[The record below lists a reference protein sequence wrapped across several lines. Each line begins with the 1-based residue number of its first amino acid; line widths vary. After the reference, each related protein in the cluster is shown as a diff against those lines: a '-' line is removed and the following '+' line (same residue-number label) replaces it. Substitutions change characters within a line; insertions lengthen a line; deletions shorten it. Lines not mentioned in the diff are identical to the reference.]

1 MLRMRASELAAAVGG
16 ELRGDDVEATGSVE
30 TDSRLVT
37 PGGIFFA
44 MPGESTDGHRFIDA
58 AVEAGAAL
66 IVAERPVEQ
75 PVPHVLVPE
84 GVVALGALAAEVIRR
99 VRAAG
104 ELTVVGITG
113 SNGKTTTKNM
123 LQAILEQHG
132 PTVTPVKS
140 FNNEVGAP
148 MTMLRIDES
157 TRYLVL
163 EMGASVEGDIARLTA
178 MSHPDVGVVL
188 KVGLAHAGEFG
199 GIETT
204 TRAKTEMVR
213 DLAAEGVAVLNRDD
227 ERVRGM
233 AAATAARIAWFGT
246 EPGSDAEPTTLWA
259 DDIAST
265 LEGTVATVRRGAAG
279 GEAES
284 WPLRMRI
291 LGEHHVMNALAALTV
306 ADTLGLPIAPA
317 IEALA
322 GMERAERGRMELLEP
337 GGGVT
342 VINDAYNASPDS
354 TAAALR
360 ALAHMTRQA
369 GRRSIAVLGE
379 MAELGPHAVEEHD
392 RLGRQAVRLRIDRLV
407 VVGAGAKAIH
417 DAAELESSFGQETTW
432 VATAEEA
439 EALLRSELTAGDV
452 VLFKSSNVSGLQ
464 PLAERI
470 GGL

>member
-1 MLRMRASELAAAVGG
+1 MLRLRASEIAAAVDG
-16 ELRGDDVEATGSVE
+16 ELHGDDVTVTGSVE
-30 TDSRLVT
+30 TDSRLLTDGSV
-37 PGGIFFA
+37 FFA
-44 MPGESTDGHRFIDA
+44 MPGEVTDGHRFVDA
-58 AVEAGAAL
+58 AIAAGAVL
-66 IVAERPVEQ
+66 VVAERPLEQ
-75 PVPHVLVPE
+75 DVPHIVVAD
-84 GVVALGALAAEVIRR
+84 GVVALGALAADVIRR
-99 VRAAG
+99 VRETG
-104 ELTVVGITG
+104 ELTVIGVTG

-132 PTVTPVKS
+132 STVSPVKS

-163 EMGASVEGDIARLTA
+163 EMGASIEGDIARLTA
-178 MSHPDVGVVL
+178 MAHPDLGVVL

-213 DLAAEGVAVLNRDD
+213 DLGETHVAVLNRDD

-233 AAATAARIAWFGT
+233 AAATRARIAWFGT
-246 EPGSDAEPTTLWA
+246 DEGTSDEPVALRASDI
-259 DDIAST
+259 DST
-265 LEGTVATVRRGAAG
+265 LEGTVATIHRGD
-279 GEAES
+279 ET
-284 WPLRMRI
+284 WRLRLRI

-306 ADTLGLPIAPA
+306 ADALGLDLDRA
-317 IEALA
+317 IEALGEMA
-322 GMERAERGRMELLEP
+322 RAERGRMELLEP
-337 GGGVT
+337 GGGIT

-360 ALAHMTRQA
+360 SLAHMTRQA

-392 RLGRQAVRLRIDRLV
+392 RLGRLAVRVRIDRLV
-407 VVGAGAKAIH
+407 VVGEGAKPIH
-417 DAAELESSFGQETTW
+417 DAAELESSFGQDTTW
-432 VATAEEA
+432 VATADEA
-439 EALLRSELTAGDV
+439 EALLRRELVAGDV

-464 PLAERI
+464 PLADRM
-470 GGL
+470 GGR

>member
-1 MLRMRASELAAAVGG
+1 MLRMRASEIAAAVGG
-16 ELRGDDVEATGSVE
+16 ELHGDDATVTGSVE

-37 PGGIFFA
+37 DGAVFFA
-44 MPGESTDGHRFIDA
+44 MPGEVTDGHRFIDDA
-58 AVEAGAAL
+58 IAGGAAL
-66 IVAERPVEQ
+66 VVAERPLEQ
-75 PVPHVLVPE
+75 DVPHVVVPD

-99 VRAAG
+99 VREQG
-104 ELTVVGITG
+104 ELTVIGVTG

-132 PTVTPVKS
+132 PTVSPVKS

-148 MTMLRIDES
+148 MTMLRIDEA

-178 MSHPDVGVVL
+178 MAHPDLGVVL

-199 GIETT
+199 GVEATA
-204 TRAKTEMVR
+204 RAKTEMVR
-213 DLAAEGVAVLNRDD
+213 DLGAGHIAVLNRDD
-227 ERVRGM
+227 ERVAAM
-233 AAATAARIAWFGT
+233 AAATRARVTWFGT
-246 EPGSDAEPTTLWA
+246 DAGPADDPTTLWA
-259 DDIAST
+259 DGVDST
-265 LEGTVATVRRGAAG
+265 LEGTVATVHRGD
-279 GEAES
+279 ER

-306 ADTLGLPIAPA
+306 ADALGLDLATA
-317 IEALA
+317 IESLAAL
-322 GMERAERGRMELLEP
+322 ERAERGRMELLQP

-392 RLGRQAVRLRIDRLV
+392 RLGRLAVRVRIDRLV

-432 VATAEEA
+432 VATADEA
-439 EALLRSELTAGDV
+439 EALLRGELVEGDV

-464 PLAERI
+464 SLAERI
-470 GGL
+470 GGA

>member
-1 MLRMRASELAAAVGG
+1 MLRMRASEIAQAVGG
-16 ELRGDDVEATGSVE
+16 ALHGDDVLVTGSVE

-37 PGGIFFA
+37 AGGVFFA
-44 MPGESTDGHRFIDA
+44 MPGEVTDGHRFIDA
-58 AVEAGAAL
+58 AIAAGAAL
-66 IVAERPVEQ
+66 IVAGRPLEQ
-75 PVPHVLVPE
+75 PVPHVVVDE
-84 GVVALGALAAEVIRR
+84 GVVALGLLAAEVIRR
-99 VRAAG
+99 VRSAG
-104 ELTVVGITG
+104 ELTVIGVTG

-123 LQAILEQHG
+123 LQAILEEHG
-132 PTVTPVKS
+132 PAVSPVKS

-148 MTMLRIDES
+148 MTMLRIDEA
-157 TRYLVL
+157 TRFLVL

-204 TRAKTEMVR
+204 ARAKTEMVS
-213 DLAAEGVAVLNRDD
+213 DLGEDGVAVLNRDD
-227 ERVRGM
+227 ERVRAM
-233 AAATAARIAWFGT
+233 AAATRARVTWFGT
-246 EPGSDAEPTTLWA
+246 EPGPADEPTRLWA
-259 DDIAST
+259 DGIDST
-265 LEGTVATVRRGAAG
+265 LEGTVATVHRQDADG
-279 GEAES
+279 GEES

-306 ADTLGLPIAPA
+306 ADALGLDLGRAVD
-317 IEALA
+317 ALA
-322 GMERAERGRMELLEP
+322 SLERAERGRMELLEP
-337 GGGVT
+337 GGGIT

-360 ALAHMTRQA
+360 SLAHMTRQA

-392 RLGRQAVRLRIDRLV
+392 RLGRLAVRVRIDRLI
-407 VVGAGAKAIH
+407 VVGSGAKAIH
-417 DAAELESSFGQETTW
+417 DAAELESSFGQETTF
-432 VATAEEA
+432 VETADEA
-439 EALLRSELTAGDV
+439 EALLRAELAEGDV

>member
-1 MLRMRASELAAAVGG
+1 MLRMRASEIAEAVAGTLHGG
-16 ELRGDDVEATGSVE
+16 DVEVTGSVE
-30 TDSRLVT
+30 TDSRLVE
-37 PGGIFFA
+37 PGGVFFA
-44 MPGESTDGHRFIDA
+44 MPGEATDGHRFIDA
-58 AVEAGAAL
+58 AIAAGAAL
-66 IVAERPVEQ
+66 IVAERPVEVSGDRH
-75 PVPHVLVPE
+75 VPHVLVAK
-84 GVVALGALAAEVIRR
+84 GVVALGALATEVIRR
-99 VRAAG
+99 VRETG
-104 ELTVVGITG
+104 ELTVVGVTG

-148 MTMLRIDES
+148 MTMLRIDAA

-163 EMGASVEGDIARLTA
+163 EMGASVEGDIERLTA

-213 DLAAEGVAVLNRDD
+213 DLRADGLAVLNRDD

-233 AAATAARIAWFGT
+233 ADATDATVAWFGT
-246 EPGSDAEPTTLWA
+246 EPGPAEAPTRLWA
-259 DDIAST
+259 DGIDST
-265 LEGTVATVRRGAAG
+265 LDGTVATVHRG
-279 GEAES
+279 EES
-284 WPLRMRI
+284 WQLRMRI

-306 ADTLGLPIAPA
+306 ADVLEIGLAGA

-322 GMERAERGRMELLEP
+322 TMERAERGRMELLEP
-337 GGGVT
+337 GSGVT

-354 TAAALR
+354 TGAALR
-360 ALAHMTRQA
+360 SLAHMTRQA

-379 MAELGPHAVEEHD
+379 MTELGPHAVEEHD
-392 RLGRQAVRLRIDRLV
+392 RLGRLAVRVRIDRLI

-432 VATAEEA
+432 VATADEA
-439 EALLRSELTAGDV
+439 EALLRRELTAGDV
-452 VLFKSSNVSGLQ
+452 VLFKSSNAAGLQ
-464 PLAERI
+464 ALAERI

>member
-1 MLRMRASELAAAVGG
+1 MLRMRAAEIAVAVGG
-16 ELRGDDVEATGSVE
+16 DLRGDDVTVSGSVE

-37 PGGIFFA
+37 AGSVFFA
-44 MPGESTDGHRFIDA
+44 MPGEVTDGHRFVDA
-58 AVEAGAAL
+58 AIAAGAVL
-66 IVAERPVEQ
+66 VVAERPLEQ
-75 PVPHVLVPE
+75 RVPHVIVPD

-99 VRAAG
+99 VRESG
-104 ELTVVGITG
+104 ELTVIGVTG

-132 PTVTPVKS
+132 PTVSPVKS

-148 MTMLRIDES
+148 MTMLRIDGS

-163 EMGASVEGDIARLTA
+163 EMGASVQGDIARLTA
-178 MSHPDVGVVL
+178 MAHPDIGVVL

-199 GIETT
+199 GLEATA
-204 TRAKTEMVR
+204 RAKTEMVR
-213 DLAAEGVAVLNRDD
+213 DLGEQHVAVLNRDD

-233 AAATAARIAWFGT
+233 AAATAARVAWFGT
-246 EPGSDAEPTTLWA
+246 DEGTADEPLSLRASDI
-259 DDIAST
+259 DST
-265 LEGTVATVRRGAAG
+265 LEGTVATVHRGDDT
-279 GEAES
+279 
-284 WPLRMRI
+284 WRLHLRI

-306 ADTLGLPIAPA
+306 ADALGLDLARA
-317 IEALA
+317 VDALA
-322 GMERAERGRMELLEP
+322 TMPRTERGRMELLEP
-337 GGGVT
+337 GGGIT

-360 ALAHMTRQA
+360 SLAHMTRRA

-379 MAELGPHAVEEHD
+379 MAELGPLAVEEHD
-392 RLGRQAVRLRIDRLV
+392 RLGRLAVRVRIDRLV

-439 EALLRSELTAGDV
+439 EALLRGELVEGDV
-452 VLFKSSNVSGLQ
+452 VLFKSSNASGLQ
-464 PLAERI
+464 ALADRI
-470 GGL
+470 GGR

>member
-1 MLRMRASELAAAVGG
+1 MLPMRASEIAAAVGG
-16 ELRGDDVEATGSVE
+16 TLHGDDVTVTGSVE
-30 TDSRLVT
+30 TDSRLVS
-37 PGGIFFA
+37 GGGVFFA
-44 MPGESTDGHRFIDA
+44 MPGEETDGHRFIDA
-58 AVEAGAAL
+58 AIGAGAAL
-66 IVAERPVEQ
+66 VVAERALEQ
-75 PVPHVLVPE
+75 DVPHVLVPA
-84 GVVALGALAAEVIRR
+84 GVQALGALAAEVIRR
-99 VRAAG
+99 VREAG
-104 ELTVVGITG
+104 ALTVVGVTG

-148 MTMLRIDES
+148 MTMLRIDAS

-163 EMGASVEGDIARLTA
+163 EMGASVEGDIERLTA

-188 KVGLAHAGEFG
+188 TVGLAHAGEFG

-213 DLAAEGVAVLNRDD
+213 DLDEAGIAVLNRDD

-233 AAATAARIAWFGT
+233 ATATRARVVWFGT
-246 EPGSDAEPTTLWA
+246 DAGVADEQTRLWA
-259 DDIAST
+259 EGVDST
-265 LEGTVATVRRGAAG
+265 LEGTVATIHRAADGAAG
-279 GEAES
+279 S

-306 ADTLGLPIAPA
+306 ADALGLPLEPA
-317 IEALA
+317 VEALA
-322 GMERAERGRMELLEP
+322 TMERAERGRMELLEP
-337 GGGVT
+337 GGGIT

-407 VVGAGAKAIH
+407 VVGTGAKAIH
-417 DAAELESSFGQETTW
+417 DAAELESSFGQETTF
-432 VATAEEA
+432 VETAAEA
-439 EALLRSELTAGDV
+439 EALLRSELAAGDV

-464 PLAERI
+464 ALAERI

>member
-1 MLRMRASELAAAVGG
+1 MLRMRASEIAAAVGG
-16 ELRGDDVEATGSVE
+16 ALHGADVEVTGSVE

-37 PGGIFFA
+37 PGGVFFA
-44 MPGESTDGHRFIDA
+44 MPGEATDGHRFIDA
-58 AVEAGAAL
+58 AIEAGAAL
-66 IVAERPVEQ
+66 VVAERAVEQ
-75 PVPHVLVPE
+75 DVPHVLVPE
-84 GVVALGALAAEVIRR
+84 GVTALGALAAEVIRR
-99 VRAAG
+99 VRAGG
-104 ELTVVGITG
+104 ELTVIGVTG

-148 MTMLRIDES
+148 MTMLRIDEA

-178 MSHPDVGVVL
+178 VSHPEIGVVL

-204 TRAKTEMVR
+204 ARAKTEMVR
-213 DLAAEGVAVLNRDD
+213 DLPEHGIAVLNRDD
-227 ERVRGM
+227 ERVRAM
-233 AAATAARIAWFGT
+233 AAATAARVVWFGT
-246 EPGSDAEPTTLWA
+246 EPGPADDPTHLWA
-259 DDIAST
+259 DAVDST
-265 LEGTVATVRRGAAG
+265 LEGTVAAVHRG
-279 GEAES
+279 ERS
-284 WPLRMRI
+284 WPLRLRI
-291 LGEHHVMNALAALTV
+291 LGEHHVLNALAALAV
-306 ADTLGLPIAPA
+306 ADALGIELEAAIA
-317 IEALA
+317 AL
-322 GMERAERGRMELLEP
+322 GTMERAERGRMELLEP
-337 GGGVT
+337 GGGIT

-354 TAAALR
+354 AAAALR

-407 VVGAGAKAIH
+407 VVGPGAKAIH
-417 DAAELESSFGQETTW
+417 DAAELESSFGQETTY

-439 EALLRSELTAGDV
+439 EALLRGELTAGDV

-464 PLAERI
+464 VLAERI

>member
-1 MLRMRASELAAAVGG
+1 MLRMRASEIASAVDGALHG
-16 ELRGDDVEATGSVE
+16 EDVLVTGSVE
-30 TDSRLVT
+30 TDSRLVSA
-37 PGGIFFA
+37 GGVFFA
-44 MPGESTDGHRFIDA
+44 MPGEATDGHRFIDA
-58 AVEAGAAL
+58 AIAQGAAL
-66 IVAERPVEQ
+66 IVAERPLDQ
-75 PVPHVLVPE
+75 DVPHVLVAE
-84 GVVALGALAAEVIRR
+84 GVVALGALAAAVIRR
-99 VRAAG
+99 VREPG
-104 ELTVVGITG
+104 SLTVVGVTG

-123 LQAILEQHG
+123 LQSILEQHG

-213 DLAAEGVAVLNRDD
+213 DLSEDGIAVLNRDD

-233 AAATAARIAWFGT
+233 ARATRARIAWFGT
-246 EPGSDAEPTTLWA
+246 EPGPVDAPSTLWA
-259 DDIAST
+259 DGVDST
-265 LEGTVATVRRGAAG
+265 LQGTVATIHRG
-279 GEAES
+279 EES

-306 ADTLGLPIAPA
+306 ADALGIPLAPA
-317 IEALA
+317 IETLA
-322 GMERAERGRMELLEP
+322 GMQRAERGRMELLEP
-337 GGGVT
+337 GGGIT

-360 ALAHMTRQA
+360 SLAHMTRQA
-369 GRRSIAVLGE
+369 GRRSVAVLGE

-432 VATAEEA
+432 VATADEA
-439 EALLRSELTAGDV
+439 EALLRGELREGDV

-464 PLAERI
+464 ALAERI

>member
-1 MLRMRASELAAAVGG
+1 MLRLRASEIATAVGG
-16 ELRGDDVEATGSVE
+16 TLHGDDVIVTGSVE
-30 TDSRLVT
+30 TDSRLLTDGSV
-37 PGGIFFA
+37 FFA
-44 MPGESTDGHRFIDA
+44 MPGEETDGHRFIDA
-58 AVEAGAAL
+58 AIAAGAVL
-66 IVAERPVEQ
+66 IVAERPLEQ
-75 PVPHVLVPE
+75 DVPHVVVPE
-84 GVVALGALAAEVIRR
+84 GVVALGALAADVIAR
-99 VRAAG
+99 VRDAG
-104 ELTVVGITG
+104 ELTVIGVTG

-132 PTVTPVKS
+132 PTVSPVKS

-178 MSHPDVGVVL
+178 MAHPDLGVVL

-199 GIETT
+199 GVEAT

-213 DLAAEGVAVLNRDD
+213 DLAADQVAVLNRDD

-246 EPGSDAEPTTLWA
+246 DGGTAAEPLTLRA
-259 DDIAST
+259 SDVDST
-265 LEGTVATVRRGAAG
+265 LEGTVATIHRGDA
-279 GEAES
+279 S
-284 WPLRMRI
+284 WRLRLRI

-306 ADTLGLPIAPA
+306 ADVLGLDLERA
-317 IEALA
+317 IEALGA
-322 GMERAERGRMELLEP
+322 MPRAERGRMELLEP
-337 GGGVT
+337 GGGIT

-360 ALAHMTRQA
+360 SLAHMTRQA

-392 RLGRQAVRLRIDRLV
+392 RLGRLAVRVRIDRLV

-432 VATAEEA
+432 VATADEA
-439 EALLRSELTAGDV
+439 EALLRAELTEGDV

-470 GGL
+470 GGA

>member
-1 MLRMRASELAAAVGG
+1 MLRLRASEIALAVDG
-16 ELRGDDVEATGSVE
+16 ELLGDDVLVTGSVE
-30 TDSRLVT
+30 TDSRLVAA
-37 PGGIFFA
+37 GGVFFA
-44 MPGESTDGHRFIDA
+44 MPGEETDGHRFIDA
-58 AVEAGAAL
+58 AIANGAAL
-66 IVAERPVEQ
+66 VVAERQLEQ
-75 PVPHVLVPE
+75 AIPHVVVAE
-84 GVVALGALAAEVIRR
+84 GVFALGALAAHVIAR

-104 ELTVVGITG
+104 DLTVVGVTG

-123 LQAILEQHG
+123 LQAILEPHG

-178 MSHPDVGVVL
+178 MSHPDIGVVL

-204 TRAKTEMVR
+204 TRAKTEMVS
-213 DLAAEGVAVLNRDD
+213 DLGAEGVAVLNRDD

-233 AAATAARIAWFGT
+233 AAATRASVRWFGT
-246 EPGSDAEPTTLWA
+246 EPGSAEEPAALWA
-259 DDIAST
+259 DGIDST
-265 LEGTVATVRRGAAG
+265 LEGTVATIHRGE
-279 GEAES
+279 EAL
-284 WPLRMRI
+284 PLRMRI

-306 ADTLGLPIAPA
+306 ADALGVPLAPA

-322 GMERAERGRMELLEP
+322 TMERAERGRMEILEP
-337 GGGVT
+337 GGGIT

-360 ALAHMTRQA
+360 SLAHMTRQA
-369 GRRSIAVLGE
+369 SRRSIAVLGE

-392 RLGRQAVRLRIDRLV
+392 RLGRLAVRVRIDRLV
-407 VVGAGAKAIH
+407 VVGIGARAIH
-417 DAAELESSFGQETTW
+417 DAAELESSFGQHTTW
-432 VATAEEA
+432 VATADEA
-439 EALLRSELTAGDV
+439 EALLRSELVEGDV

-464 PLAERI
+464 ALAERI

>member
-1 MLRMRASELAAAVGG
+1 MLRMRASELAAATGG
-16 ELRGDDVEATGSVE
+16 TLHGDDVEVTGSVE
-30 TDSRLVT
+30 TDSRLVA
-37 PGGIFFA
+37 PGSVFFA
-44 MPGESTDGHRFIDA
+44 MPGEATDGHRFIDA
-58 AVEAGAAL
+58 AIEAGAAL

-75 PVPHVLVPE
+75 DVPHVLVAE
-84 GVVALGALAAEVIRR
+84 GVVALGALAADVIAR

-104 ELTVVGITG
+104 ELTVVGVTG

-148 MTMLRIDES
+148 MTMLRIDEA

-163 EMGASVEGDIARLTA
+163 EMGASVVGDIARLTA
-178 MSHPDVGVVL
+178 MAHPEIGVVL

-204 TRAKTEMVR
+204 TRAKTEMVT
-213 DLAAEGVAVLNRDD
+213 DLPAYGVAVLNRDD

-233 AAATAARIAWFGT
+233 AQATQARVAWFGT
-246 EPGSDAEPTTLWA
+246 DPGPADEPTRLWA
-259 DDIAST
+259 DGIDSS
-265 LEGTVATVRRGAAG
+265 LDGTVATVHRGD
-279 GEAES
+279 ES

-291 LGEHHVMNALAALTV
+291 LGEHHVMNALAALT
-306 ADTLGLPIAPA
+306 ATDALGLPIEGA
-317 IEALA
+317 IDALA
-322 GMERAERGRMELLEP
+322 GLERAERGRMEVLEP
-337 GGGVT
+337 GGGIT

-369 GRRSIAVLGE
+369 GRRSVAVLGE

-417 DAAELESSFGQETTW
+417 DAAELESSFGQDTVFVET
-432 VATAEEA
+432 ADDA
-439 EALLRSELTAGDV
+439 EALLRETLVAGDV
-452 VLFKSSNVSGLQ
+452 VLFKASNVSGLQ
-464 PLAERI
+464 ALAERM
-470 GGL
+470 GGH

>member
-1 MLRMRASELAAAVGG
+1 MLRLRASEIAAAVDG
-16 ELRGDDVEATGSVE
+16 ELHGDDVTVTGSVE
-30 TDSRLVT
+30 TDSRLLTAGSV
-37 PGGIFFA
+37 FFA
-44 MPGESTDGHRFIDA
+44 MPGEVTDGHRFVDA
-58 AVEAGAAL
+58 AIAAGAVL
-66 IVAERPVEQ
+66 VVAERPLEQ
-75 PVPHVLVPE
+75 DVPHIVVAD
-84 GVVALGALAAEVIRR
+84 GVVALGALAADVIRR
-99 VRAAG
+99 VREAG
-104 ELTVVGITG
+104 ELTVIGVTG

-132 PTVTPVKS
+132 PTVSPVKS

-163 EMGASVEGDIARLTA
+163 EMGASIEGDIARLTA
-178 MSHPDVGVVL
+178 MAHPDLGVVL

-213 DLAAEGVAVLNRDD
+213 DLGEDHVAVLNRDD

-233 AAATAARIAWFGT
+233 AAATRARIAWFGADEGT
-246 EPGSDAEPTTLWA
+246 GDEPVALRASDI
-259 DDIAST
+259 DST
-265 LEGTVATVRRGAAG
+265 LEGTVATIHRGD
-279 GEAES
+279 ET
-284 WPLRMRI
+284 WRLRLRI

-306 ADTLGLPIAPA
+306 ADALGLDLERA
-317 IEALA
+317 IGALGEMA
-322 GMERAERGRMELLEP
+322 RAERGRMELLEP

-360 ALAHMTRQA
+360 SLAHMTRQA

-392 RLGRQAVRLRIDRLV
+392 RLGRLAVRVRIDRLV
-407 VVGAGAKAIH
+407 VVGEGAKAIH

-432 VATAEEA
+432 VATADEA
-439 EALLRSELTAGDV
+439 EALLRRELVAGDV

-464 PLAERI
+464 PLADRM
-470 GGL
+470 GGR

>member
-1 MLRMRASELAAAVGG
+1 MLTMRASEIAAAVGG
-16 ELRGDDVEATGSVE
+16 TLHGDDVVVTGSVE
-30 TDSRLVT
+30 TDSRLVAD
-37 PGGIFFA
+37 GAVFFA
-44 MPGESTDGHRFIDA
+44 MPGEVTDGHRFIDA
-58 AVEAGAAL
+58 AIAAGAAL
-66 IVAERPVEQ
+66 VVAERPLEQ
-75 PVPHVLVPE
+75 DVPHVVVPD

-104 ELTVVGITG
+104 ELTVIGITG

-132 PTVTPVKS
+132 PTVSPVKS

-148 MTMLRIDES
+148 MTMLRIDEA

-178 MSHPDVGVVL
+178 MAHPDLGVVL

-199 GIETT
+199 GVEAT

-213 DLAAEGVAVLNRDD
+213 DLGPEHVAVLNRDD
-227 ERVRGM
+227 ERVAGM
-233 AAATAARIAWFGT
+233 AASTRARIAWFGT
-246 EPGSDAEPTTLWA
+246 DAGSDDQPTALWA
-259 DDIAST
+259 SGIDST
-265 LEGTVATVRRGAAG
+265 LEGTIATIHRGD
-279 GEAES
+279 ET

-306 ADTLGLPIAPA
+306 ADALGLDLGQAV
-317 IEALA
+317 EAL
-322 GMERAERGRMELLEP
+322 GTLERAERGRMELLEP
-337 GGGVT
+337 GGGIT

-360 ALAHMTRQA
+360 SLAHMTRQA

-392 RLGRQAVRLRIDRLV
+392 RLGRLAVRVRIDRLV

-417 DAAELESSFGQETTW
+417 DAAELESSYGQETTW
-432 VATAEEA
+432 VETADEA
-439 EALLRSELTAGDV
+439 EALLRSELVEGDV

-464 PLAERI
+464 PLADRI
-470 GGL
+470 GGR

>member
-1 MLRMRASELAAAVGG
+1 MLRMRASEIAAAVDGA
-16 ELRGDDVEATGSVE
+16 LHGDDVEVTGTVE

-37 PGGIFFA
+37 EGGVFFA
-44 MPGESTDGHRFIDA
+44 MPGEETDGHRFIDA
-58 AVEAGAAL
+58 AIAAGAAL
-66 IVAERPVEQ
+66 VVAERPLEQ
-75 PVPHVLVPE
+75 QIPHVLVE
-84 GVVALGALAAEVIRR
+84 RGVVALGALAAEVIRR
-99 VRAAG
+99 VREAG

-123 LQAILEQHG
+123 LQAVLEQHG
-132 PTVTPVKS
+132 PTITPVKS

-148 MTMLRIDES
+148 MTMLRIDER

-213 DLAAEGVAVLNRDD
+213 DLAPGGIAVLNRDD

-233 AAATAARIAWFGT
+233 AAATQGRVVWFGT
-246 EPGSDAEPTTLWA
+246 EPGPADEPTRLWA
-259 DDIAST
+259 DEIDST
-265 LEGTVATVRRGAAG
+265 LDGTTAIVHRGE
-279 GEAES
+279 EA

-306 ADTLGLPIAPA
+306 ADALGIELAPA
-317 IEALA
+317 IDALTSLQ
-322 GMERAERGRMELLEP
+322 RAERGRMELLEP
-337 GGGVT
+337 GGGIT

-360 ALAHMTRQA
+360 SLAHMTRQA
-369 GRRSIAVLGE
+369 QRRSIAVLGE

-432 VATAEEA
+432 VATADEA
-439 EALLRSELTAGDV
+439 EALLRAELTQGDV

-464 PLAERI
+464 ALAERI
-470 GGL
+470 GGR

>member
-1 MLRMRASELAAAVGG
+1 MLRMRASEIADAVGG
-16 ELRGDDVEATGSVE
+16 VLHGDDVEVTASVE
-30 TDSRLVT
+30 TDSRLVA
-37 PGGIFFA
+37 PGGAFFA
-44 MPGESTDGHRFIDA
+44 MPGEVTDGHRFIDQA
-58 AVEAGAAL
+58 LAAGAAL
-66 IVAERPVEQ
+66 VVAERPVEQ
-75 PVPHVLVPE
+75 DVPHVLVPS

-104 ELTVVGITG
+104 DLTVIGVTG

-132 PTVTPVKS
+132 PTVSPVKS

-199 GIETT
+199 GIERT

-213 DLAAEGVAVLNRDD
+213 DLAPEGLAVLNRDD

-233 AAATAARIAWFGT
+233 AAATRAGVVWFGT
-246 EPGSDAEPTTLWA
+246 EPGPADDPTRLWA
-259 DDIAST
+259 DGIDTT
-265 LEGTVATVRRGAAG
+265 LEGTVATVHRGG
-279 GEAES
+279 QS

-306 ADTLGLPIAPA
+306 VDALGLDVARA
-317 IEALA
+317 IDALA
-322 GMERAERGRMELLEP
+322 TMERAERGRMELLEP

-354 TAAALR
+354 AAAALR
-360 ALAHMTRQA
+360 ALAHMSRRA
-369 GRRSIAVLGE
+369 NRRSIAVLGE

-417 DAAELESSFGQETTW
+417 DAAELESSFGQETTF
-432 VATAEEA
+432 VETADEA
-439 EALLRSELTAGDV
+439 EALLRRELAAGDV

-464 PLAERI
+464 ALAERI

>member
-1 MLRMRASELAAAVGG
+1 MLRMLASEIAAVTGG
-16 ELRGDDVEATGSVE
+16 VLQGADVEVTGSVE

-37 PGGIFFA
+37 PGGVFFA
-44 MPGESTDGHRFIDA
+44 MPGEVTDGHRFIGTA
-58 AVEAGAAL
+58 IEAGAAL
-66 IVAERPVEQ
+66 IVAERPIEHD
-75 PVPHVLVPE
+75 VPHILVDQ
-84 GVVALGALAAEVIRR
+84 GVVALGALAAEVIRL
-99 VRAAG
+99 VRERG
-104 ELTVVGITG
+104 ELTVIGITG

-132 PTVTPVKS
+132 PTVSPVKS

-148 MTMLRIDES
+148 MTMLRIDEA

-178 MSHPDVGVVL
+178 MAHPDLGVVL

-199 GIETT
+199 GVEAT
-204 TRAKTEMVR
+204 TRAKTEMVA
-213 DLAAEGVAVLNRDD
+213 DLGEDDVAVLNRDD
-227 ERVRGM
+227 ERVAGM
-233 AAATAARIAWFGT
+233 AAATRARVAWFGT
-246 EPGSDAEPTTLWA
+246 DPGAADEPTAVWA
-259 DDIAST
+259 DGVDST
-265 LEGTVATVRRGAAG
+265 LEGTVATVHRG
-279 GEAES
+279 GEQ

-306 ADTLGLPIAPA
+306 ADALGIELAGA
-317 IEALA
+317 IDALA
-322 GMERAERGRMELLEP
+322 HLERAERGRMELLEP

-360 ALAHMTRQA
+360 SLAHMTRQA

-392 RLGRQAVRLRIDRLV
+392 RLGRLAVRVRIDRLV
-407 VVGAGAKAIH
+407 VVGEGAKAIH

-432 VATAEEA
+432 VATADEA
-439 EALLRSELTAGDV
+439 EALLRGELVEGDV

-464 PLAERI
+464 ALAERI
-470 GGL
+470 GGR